1 MIFKDQTVHA
11 LPALCDAELFER
23 FLGGDN
29 NAYTVLYH
37 RYSARVMG
45 YVQSLVGMSN
55 QAADDIF
62 QEAFIRLY
70 RERNRTQQVENSPLR
85 NVGGWLFRVAR
96 NLSLNQIRSESY
108 LTEMPSGYHEKL
120 ITTTGDAFPALF
132 GDELDEEEL
141 MQKVHQVVAT
151 LPVGL
156 REVFVLREI
165 NGMSYEETA
174 EIVGCSMEA
183 ARMRLSRARS
193 AIRQALAPYHNEIRD

>member
-1 MIFKDQTVHA
+1 M
-11 LPALCDAELFER
+11 CDAELFER
-23 FLGGDN
+23 FMGGDN

-45 YVQSLVGMSN
+45 YVQSLVGMEN
-55 QAADDIF
+55 RAADDIF
-62 QEAFIRLY
+62 QETFIRLY
-70 RERNRTQQVENSPLR
+70 RERTRTRHEEIAPLR

-96 NLSLNQIRSESY
+96 NLSLNQIRSDSY

-132 GDELDEEEL
+132 GDEPDEEEL
-141 MQKVHQVVAT
+141 LRRVHQVVAT
-151 LPVGL
+151 LPLGL

-174 EIVGCSMEA
+174 EIAGCSMEA

-193 AIRQALAPYHNEIRD
+193 AIRQALTPYHNEIRE